1 MPHAP
6 NKPTTHPNPRSPLV
20 FDIRTLGR
28 QPGSARSENRI
39 VPAPEDLHVALA
51 RVPAGA
57 DVKLSVKL
65 EAVMEGVLVTAEVA
79 APVAGECARC
89 LEPLTTSVDV
99 SFQELYE
106 TGDGQADSGDDE
118 DRRFLDAD
126 LLDLEPDFRDAVV
139 LALPLAPLCSSDCRG
154 LCPECGIRLA
164 EAGPAHGHGEAI
176 DPRWASLRQ
185 LNIADNRDGARAA
198 EKQEG

>member
-6 NKPTTHPNPRSPLV
+6 NTKSTTHPSPRSPLV
-20 FDIRTLGR
+20 FDTRTLGR
-28 QPGSARSENRI
+28 QPGSARSENRV
-39 VPAPEDLHVALA
+39 VPAPADLHVALA
-51 RVPAGA
+51 RVPEGA
-57 DVKLSVKL
+57 DIKLSVRL
-65 EAVMEGVLVTAEVA
+65 EAVMEGVLATAEATV
-79 APVAGECARC
+79 PVTGECARC

-106 TGDGQADSGDDE
+106 TGDGQADNDDE

-139 LALPLAPLCSSDCRG
+139 LALPLAPLCSPDCEG
-154 LCPECGIRLA
+154 LCPDCGIRLA
-164 EAGPAHGHGEAI
+164 EAGPDHGHGEAV
-176 DPRWASLRQ
+176 DPRWAALRQ
-185 LNIADNRDGARAA
+185 LNIPDDDGARAA

>member
-6 NKPTTHPNPRSPLV
+6 NKSTTHPNPRSPLV

-39 VPAPEDLHVALA
+39 VPAPADLHVALA

-57 DVKLSVKL
+57 EVKLSVKL
-65 EAVMEGVLVTAEVA
+65 EAVMGGVLATAEATV
-79 APVAGECARC
+79 PVIGECARC

-106 TGDGQADSGDDE
+106 TDDGQADNDDE

-139 LALPLAPLCSSDCRG
+139 LALPLAPLCGPDCSG
-154 LCPECGIRLA
+154 LCPDCGIRLA
-164 EAGPAHGHGEAI
+164 EAGPDHSHGDAV
-176 DPRWASLRQ
+176 DPRWAQLRQ
-185 LNIADNRDGARAA
+185 LNIPDNDDGARAA
-198 EKQEG
+198 ETQEG

>member
-1 MPHAP
+1 
-6 NKPTTHPNPRSPLV
+6 V

-39 VPAPEDLHVALA
+39 VPAPADLHVALA
-51 RVPAGA
+51 RVPIGA
-57 DVKLSVKL
+57 DIKLSVKL

-79 APVAGECARC
+79 APVTGECARC

-106 TGDGQADSGDDE
+106 AGDGEAGQDDDE

-126 LLDLEPDFRDAVV
+126 LLNLEPEFRDAVV
-139 LALPLAPLCSSDCRG
+139 LALPLAPLCRSDCEG
-154 LCPECGIRLA
+154 LCPDCGIRLA
-164 EAGPAHGHGEAI
+164 EAGPSHGHGEAL

-185 LNIADNRDGARAA
+185 LNIPDNGDGARAA